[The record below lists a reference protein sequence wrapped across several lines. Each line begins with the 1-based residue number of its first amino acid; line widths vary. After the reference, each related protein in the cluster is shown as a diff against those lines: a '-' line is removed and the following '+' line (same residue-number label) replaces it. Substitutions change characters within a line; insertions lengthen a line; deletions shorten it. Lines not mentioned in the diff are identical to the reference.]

1 MEHVSFIQQSPSIV
15 VVQAMCKWSA
25 PERATADDDEPDET
39 LVGNDTYQFL
49 LTLTETVPS
58 AADAIKFT
66 TLVNQ
71 WKGGRSATSSV
82 TDMITHP
89 AYQKIIG
96 MGKGVVPFIISELRA
111 DGEEPDHWFWA
122 LRILTDVDPVRPE
135 DRGDIVKMANAWL
148 EWAEKEYGW

>member
-1 MEHVSFIQQSPSIV
+1 
-15 VVQAMCKWSA
+15 
-25 PERATADDDEPDET
+25 
-39 LVGNDTYQFL
+39 
-49 LTLTETVPS
+49 
-58 AADAIKFT
+58 
-66 TLVNQ
+66 
-71 WKGGRSATSSV
+71 
-82 TDMITHP
+82 
-89 AYQKIIG
+89 